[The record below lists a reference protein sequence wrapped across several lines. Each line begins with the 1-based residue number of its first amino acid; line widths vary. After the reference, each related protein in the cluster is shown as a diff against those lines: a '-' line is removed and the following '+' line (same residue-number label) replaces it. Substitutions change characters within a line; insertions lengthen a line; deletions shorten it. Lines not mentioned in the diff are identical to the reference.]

1 MSFNQIIAHERAKT
15 ILRGTLKRNR
25 VPSAV
30 LFSGDEGIGKKLTA
44 ITYAKALNCLEPV
57 EGDCCDSC
65 RACKK
70 IDSGMHPDV
79 TVVSPEK
86 DEITIENIR
95 MIIEALSWR
104 PFEGKRKVFI
114 IDDADAMNSNAA
126 NAFLKT
132 LEEPPEGSLILL
144 VSSSPDRLPD
154 TIKSRCAH
162 IRFYP
167 LPRHQCEKIVS
178 PHLDQEKRDVIL
190 NSAMGRPGLALSRD
204 FTSER
209 DRFMKILNNM
219 IDGTSKDGWGDKDEM
234 KLWFEAF
241 SIFLRDLAVFNIT
254 GQKSD
259 LIYGQAHKKRDIK
272 EILDAYQLIDS
283 LKSTVDFNLN
293 KSITWNYVSAIAR
306 QYISL

>member
-1 MSFNQIIAHERAKT
+1 
-15 ILRGTLKRNR
+15 
-25 VPSAV
+25 
-30 LFSGDEGIGKKLTA
+30 
-44 ITYAKALNCLEPV
+44 
-57 EGDCCDSC
+57 
-65 RACKK
+65 
-70 IDSGMHPDV
+70 
-79 TVVSPEK
+79 VVSPEK